1 MLKYR
6 LVEKSSTPGVKN
18 SQSKK
23 FYASPK
29 TDRALGVRTFAKLAT
44 ADASISVGD
53 MENAL
58 DLFGRTALQQLLQ
71 GHSVEIPDIGSLRIT
86 FRSEGVAQPEDFRAQ
101 KMISKPRIV
110 FTPKPEVRAS
120 LTTGISYEL
129 DGVRAGGH
137 DYTSVAEYRK
147 LSGTAPAPSS
157 GGTTPTPDPD
167 NGGGNGGGDNSGNGD
182 ND

>member
-1 MLKYR
+1 MKYR

-18 SQSKK
+18 LQAKK

-29 TDRALGVRTFAKLAT
+29 TDRALDVRAFAKLAT

-58 DLFGRTALQQLLQ
+58 DLFGRTAMQQLLQ

-86 FRSEGVAQPEDFRAQ
+86 FRSEGVVQPEDFRSQ
-101 KMISKPRIV
+101 SMIRSARIV
-110 FTPKPEVRAS
+110 FTPRSEIRSA
-120 LTTGISYEL
+120 LTNGLSFEL
-129 DGVRAGGH
+129 SGVRAGGH

-147 LSGTAPAPSS
+147 QTGTAPTPSS
-157 GGTTPTPDPD
+157 GGGTILTPNPTGRDD
-167 NGGGNGGGDNSGNGD
+167 EN
-182 ND
+182 